1 MAPSAISYAVMREKK
16 IAQEAGLKIMEELLN
31 N

>member
-1 MAPSAISYAVMREKK
+1 MAFSAISYAVMRGKKTAEKK
-16 IAQEAGLKIMEELLN
+16 GLKIMEELLN